1 MSLFN
6 SELEKV
12 NSQES
17 PDELEPRFPS
27 VESLAPKVRFLTLD
41 TPLPLR
47 QRISSSTSFASVIN
61 TAANVPLQSFP
72 VSHSQ
77 ITAGHHDPYSTVL
90 PLFASS
96 TAISGVETSYGE
108 LQEGEKNMV
117 KMQDR
122 KGYSVIHRD
131 RLDGSGT
138 TASGLLTY
146 GEGVPSSA
154 SSNRRV
160 HEDLSASI
168 ISPTA
173 AEAPEIGSPSSM
185 AGRPKP
191 SSER

>member
-27 VESLAPKVRFLTLD
+27 VKSLVPKVRSQTLT

-47 QRISSSTSFASVIN
+47 QRISSSTSFASVVN
-61 TAANVPLQSFP
+61 TTTNFPLQSFP
-72 VSHSQ
+72 VSDSQ
-77 ITAGHHDPYSTVL
+77 VTADHNGPYLTVL

-96 TAISGVETSYGE
+96 TAISGVETSYGGP
-108 LQEGEKNMV
+108 QEGEEDMV

-122 KGYSVIHRD
+122 KGYSEIHRD

-138 TASGLLTY
+138 TASGSLIY
-146 GEGVPSSA
+146 GEGVHSSA

-160 HEDLSASI
+160 REDLFAPI

-191 SSER
+191 RSER